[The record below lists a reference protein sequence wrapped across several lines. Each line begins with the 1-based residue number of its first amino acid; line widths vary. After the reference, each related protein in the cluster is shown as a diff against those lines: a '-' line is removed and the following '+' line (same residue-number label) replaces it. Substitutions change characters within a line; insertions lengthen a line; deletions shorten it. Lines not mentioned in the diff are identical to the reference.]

1 MNAHNE
7 SEVLEGLK
15 ERELKKEVGDFHMPK
30 SELYY
35 NDAVILT
42 KGFHKGKIG
51 LYDDDDTEGKKI
63 KLIIYFGHVL
73 FCETYSLISSK
84 EVRMATM
91 DDLLK
96 RYDQLAS
103 IISDMV
109 FMNEEDVDYKHKSE
123 LLLEYNYVETKI
135 SERYINTI
143 HTSSKKLKGLKV
155 FLSHSFSDKG
165 FARKLCSDLVDLG
178 LKPWLDENDIK
189 VGESITEKIEAAL
202 KETKYFILV
211 LSKKSVASIWV
222 KREWESIFL
231 REINQK
237 KIILIPVLLEACE
250 IPSLLANKKYAN
262 FSIDYN
268 KGLTE
273 LLKGLS

>member
-1 MNAHNE
+1 
-7 SEVLEGLK
+7 
-15 ERELKKEVGDFHMPK
+15 MPK

-35 NDAVILT
+35 NCAVLIT

-51 LYDDDDTEGKKI
+51 LYDDDDYEDKKI
-63 KLIIYFGHVL
+63 KLIIYFGDVL
-73 FCETYSLISSK
+73 FCETYSLINPK
-84 EVRMATM
+84 DVRMATM
-91 DDLLK
+91 DDLLR
-96 RYDQLAS
+96 RYNQLAS

-109 FMNEEDVDYKHKSE
+109 SMLEEDVDYEHKSE
-123 LLLEYNYVETKI
+123 LLLEYNYIETKV

-155 FLSHSFSDKG
+155 FLSHSSSDKG
-165 FARKLCSDLVDLG
+165 FARKLCSDLTDLG

-202 KETKYFILV
+202 KGTRYFILV
-211 LSKKSVASIWV
+211 LSKKSVESIWV

-237 KIILIPVLLEACE
+237 KIILVPVLLEVCE
-250 IPSLLANKKYAN
+250 IPSLLTNKKYAN